1 MTTAN
6 LDSADLIAVAHQG
19 LINED
24 VLQQIF
30 DISRIPLPLT
40 DRIGS
45 DNIDNAY
52 ASWTQDTLAAP
63 DITNAAIDGADTD
76 GANDTVTGARVG
88 NHAQIC
94 TKTVQVS
101 TRARQSSF
109 IGAND
114 VLAYQVMQRNRE
126 IRRDVE
132 AISLLG
138 QASVGDTGAAAGTAA
153 GIPSWLTTNTFRG
166 ATGADGGF
174 GGTTAD
180 IVDAPTAGTARGLTE
195 TLVRDA
201 AQAVYEAGGDPTILM
216 MVPGVCR
223 ALSEYMFT
231 SSARIAT
238 LTSETTQSRNAAVAK
253 GSVSVFVTDFGV
265 TMEMVAN
272 RLQPDGVGGDTDV
285 SDVLLLDPMYL
296 RHGFLHGYRVEPLA
310 KTGLADKR
318 QMAVDWTLKVLT
330 EAAHAVISDVDKTIA
345 VIQ

>member
-1 MTTAN
+1 MTAAN
-6 LDSADLIAVAHQG
+6 LDSANLKAVAHQG

-24 VLQQIF
+24 VLQAIF

-45 DNIDNAY
+45 DNVDNAY
-52 ASWTQDTLAAP
+52 ASWSQDTLGVP
-63 DITNAAIDGADTD
+63 DLTNAAIDGADTT
-76 GANDTVTGARVG
+76 GSNDTSTGARVG
-88 NHAQIC
+88 NHCQIC

-109 IGAND
+109 IGASD

-132 AISLLG
+132 SISLYG
-138 QASVGDTGAAAGTAA
+138 QASVGDTGAAAGTTA
-153 GIPSWLTTNTFRG
+153 GIPSWLETNTSRG

-174 GGTTAD
+174 GTTTAD
-180 IVDAPTAGTARGLTE
+180 IVDAPGAGTKRGLTE
-195 TLVRDA
+195 TLVRDM
-201 AQAVYEAGGDPTILM
+201 AQGVYEAGGDPTVLM
-216 MVPGVCR
+216 MVPAVCR
-223 ALSEYMFT
+223 GLSEYMFT

-238 LTSETTQSRNAAVAK
+238 LTSETTQSRNASVAK

-265 TMEMVAN
+265 TLEMVAN
-272 RLQPDGVGGDTDV
+272 RLQPVYADTDV
-285 SDVLLLDPMYL
+285 SDVLLLDPQYL

-318 QMAVDWTLKVLT
+318 QMAVDWCVKVLS
-330 EAAHAVISDVDKTIA
+330 EAAQAVIADVDKTIA